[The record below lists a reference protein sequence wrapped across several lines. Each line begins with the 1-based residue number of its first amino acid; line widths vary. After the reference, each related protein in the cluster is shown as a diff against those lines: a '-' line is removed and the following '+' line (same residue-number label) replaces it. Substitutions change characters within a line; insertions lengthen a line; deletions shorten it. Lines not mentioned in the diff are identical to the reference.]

1 MGEREDAKRQKEEG
15 GLRGRRTLK
24 KPEATQVWDFVYEE
38 LKFSPSVSRWP
49 GFREP
54 TPSVTFALPERWSEA
69 DVRGGYR

>member
-1 MGEREDAKRQKEEG
+1 M
-15 GLRGRRTLK
+15 
-24 KPEATQVWDFVYEE
+24 YEE